1 MLRKMYFKMPPCQQL
16 GDLIQ
21 RVDTAQGVLF
31 ATAMR
36 QRDVAGHILDPR
48 YTTQYT
54 GSVETAHA
62 AQPSKTRS
70 YYRKFVRITSRFQPN
85 TRRLEVL
92 LGITLRPRS
101 VSAKTQ

>member
-36 QRDVAGHILDPR
+36 QHDVAGHILAPR
-48 YTTQYT
+48 YTIQYT
-54 GSVETAHA
+54 SSVEKRMLHNHLKREA
-62 AQPSKTRS
+62 
-70 YYRKFVRITSRFQPN
+70 ITEN
-85 TRRLEVL
+85 LCEL
-92 LGITLRPRS
+92 PRDFNQTP
-101 VSAKTQ
+101 ADWKCY